1 MLKGQCK
8 PVSSV
13 RSLPFLRLWSGNTA
27 CGIATWALPFV
38 LGFAVSQNILSAID
52 LGLFLALRSL
62 GFLAAVPIGG
72 VMADRIGSRRIIL
85 ASSLIAAG
93 GTLLICIE
101 LARDGQA
108 ASLLTGAGVLL
119 SGIGQG
125 ASRPVYQSI
134 VPRVVPEADLQT
146 ANAALSLSVRGTIL
160 IGPATATLIAT
171 MFGVGA
177 AFLAI
182 GILWTVSAL
191 LPPWPTEPRKQAD
204 RSTPQSAF
212 LRRFAADFA
221 EGYREARRHP
231 WFFAALAALCAVV
244 ATGYSV
250 TNVLVP
256 VISAEVFGDVTLLVC
271 SVTAYMSG
279 ALVGAVVV
287 SCWKP
292 AKRGWWA
299 LAGLG
304 SYALVPLSL
313 LAAETFWLP
322 MAAYALAGLGME
334 LFNVIWFTA
343 IQDGIAREKL
353 ARVSSLDFI
362 VSYGLAP
369 LGLSAIAP
377 LSAIIGITPI
387 LIATAIIC
395 MLAAIL
401 AGMTPTAAEFRLKRT

>member
-1 MLKGQCK
+1 M
-8 PVSSV
+8 SSV
-13 RSLPFLRLWSGNTA
+13 RSMSFLRLWSGNTA

-38 LGFAVSQNILSAID
+38 LGFAVSQDILSAID

-85 ASSLIAAG
+85 ASSLIAACG
-93 GTLLICIE
+93 ALLICIG
-101 LARDGQA
+101 LAWDGQA
-108 ASLLTGAGVLL
+108 ASLLIGAGVLL

-134 VPRVVPEADLQT
+134 VPRVVPVADLQT

-160 IGPATATLIAT
+160 VGPAAATLIAT
-171 MFGVGA
+171 AFGVTA

-182 GILWTVSAL
+182 GVLWTISAL
-191 LPPWPTEPRKQAD
+191 LPPWPAEPRKQAGP
-204 RSTPQSAF
+204 STPHAAYMR
-212 LRRFAADFA
+212 LFAEDFI

-256 VISAEVFGDVTLLVC
+256 VISADLFDDATLLAC

-287 SCWKP
+287 SSWNP

-313 LAAETFWLP
+313 LAAETFWIP
-322 MAAYALAGLGME
+322 MAAYALAGFGME

-377 LSAIIGITPI
+377 LSAFIGITPI
-387 LIATAIIC
+387 LVATAVIC

-401 AGMTPTAAEFRLKRT
+401 ASVAPTAAEFRLKRT